1 MKSINQEVEV
11 NSFYFTQG
19 TSFKSFPREITFGNC
34 HYAFGDGL
42 QFLVQRG
49 QDVIRFFTM
58 TDGQMN
64 YRLRN
69 ENNRWILLDIRAIG
83 R

>member
-1 MKSINQEVEV
+1 MKFINQEVEV

-19 TSFKSFPREITFGNC
+19 KSFKSFPREITFEGC

-42 QFLVQRG
+42 QFLVRRG

-69 ENNRWILLDIRAIG
+69 ENNRWVLLDIKSLG
-83 R
+83 N